1 MGFKT
6 LRIGVLEL
14 DSVMTKK
21 SVCLGFMAFVVA
33 FDLPGCLLS
42 RDTQM
47 ARRGEAAA
55 AVRAAD
61 NGA

>member
-1 MGFKT
+1 
-6 LRIGVLEL
+6 
-14 DSVMTKK
+14 MTKK

-33 FDLPGCLLS
+33 FDLPALLGAAKRHS
-42 RDTQM
+42 TGE
-47 ARRGEAAA
+47 ARRGAGWRGKAAAA

>member
-1 MGFKT
+1 
-6 LRIGVLEL
+6 
-14 DSVMTKK
+14 MTKK

-33 FDLPGCLLS
+33 FDLPALLGTAKRHS
-42 RDTQM
+42 TGE
-47 ARRGEAAA
+47 ARQRGAGWRGKAAAA